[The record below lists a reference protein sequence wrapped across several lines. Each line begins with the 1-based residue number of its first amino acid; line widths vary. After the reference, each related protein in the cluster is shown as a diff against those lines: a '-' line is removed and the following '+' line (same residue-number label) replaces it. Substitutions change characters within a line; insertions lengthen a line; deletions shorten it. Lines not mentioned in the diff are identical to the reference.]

1 MCVPSRWNLRK
12 NSSECSLP
20 PQCKYSQCF
29 LLQNQS
35 CITSK

>member
-20 PQCKYSQCF
+20 HSASIPSVSCCKNPELYYQ
-29 LLQNQS
+29 
-35 CITSK
+35 